1 MELTKAVDMAG
12 RIKTLRELNL
22 ISPGD
27 RYDVATLQKAIEDLR
42 ECTSSVRHA
51 SPPVYRRYQLRE
63 MPSESHER
71 QRSVH

>member
-1 MELTKAVDMAG
+1 MAG

-42 ECTSSVRHA
+42 ECTSSARHA
-51 SPPVYRRYQLRE
+51 SPRVYRRYELRE
-63 MPSESHER
+63 MPSESHGR
-71 QRSVH
+71 QQFIH